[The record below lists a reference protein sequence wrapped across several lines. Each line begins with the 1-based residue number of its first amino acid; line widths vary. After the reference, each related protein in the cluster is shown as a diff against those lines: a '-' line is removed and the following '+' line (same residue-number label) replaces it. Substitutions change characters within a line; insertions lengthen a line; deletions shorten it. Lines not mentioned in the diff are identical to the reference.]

1 VVLVEVVLV
10 EVVLVEVVLVE
21 QSTKLHKDQ
30 AVAVSTAI
38 VPAIRQ
44 LEGRGHDAPTSPPA
58 TSASCTA
65 AGTASCTAASTA
77 SCTAAGTA
85 AQAVDE
91 IVQATK
97 IKKEASHLVGRW

>member
-10 EVVLVEVVLVE
+10 EVGLVEVVLVE

-65 AGTASCTAASTA
+65 AGTASCTAA
-77 SCTAAGTA
+77 GTA